1 MKRRKLLH
9 QEEIAT
15 EVRACE
21 APGCDAEAVHR
32 APRSRTNLTDSYRFC
47 LDHAR
52 EYNASWD
59 FFQGMSQAQ
68 IEQYVRDDVTGHRP
82 TWPFGLGKI
91 GVQTINDMLTGNIRD
106 AFGMFGQRAK
116 PAPEQAEVRIPPE
129 KRKAFAQL
137 GLEPGV
143 AVTAIK
149 ERYKELVKRYHPD
162 MNGGDRS
169 GEEKLRD
176 VNEAYRTLMRRTA

>member
-9 QEEIAT
+9 PEEITA

-21 APGCDAEAVHR
+21 APGCAAEAIHR
-32 APRSRTNLTDSYRFC
+32 APRSRTNMADSYWFC

-106 AFGMFGQRAK
+106 AFGMFGQKTARPPDQAA
-116 PAPEQAEVRIPPE
+116 APVPPE
-129 KRKAFAQL
+129 KRKALAKL
-137 GLEPGV
+137 NLDPAATVKE
-143 AVTAIK
+143 IK

-176 VNEAYRTLMRRTA
+176 VNEAYRILMRRPA

>member
-1 MKRRKLLH
+1 MKRRKLLKE
-9 QEEIAT
+9 EEIAT

-21 APGCDAEAVHR
+21 APGCESEAVHR
-32 APRSRTNLTDSYRFC
+32 APRSRTNLTDSYWFC

-59 FFQGMSQAQ
+59 FFQGMSQSQ

-106 AFGMFGQRAK
+106 AYGMFGRKGPQTPHQER
-116 PAPEQAEVRIPPE
+116 PPVSPE
-129 KRKAFAQL
+129 KRKALAKL
-137 GLEPGV
+137 GLEPHAGV
-143 AVTAIK
+143 KEIK

-176 VNEAYRTLMRRTA
+176 TNEAYRTLMRRSE